1 MCYVLA
7 VRLTM
12 VLRLKLTFLLLMS
25 SLISSGANIPVLTPA
40 EAAAQLKAG
49 GAVLIDVREPEE
61 WAETGVAEPAV
72 LLALSDLRGERTTWK
87 PFLEKNRDKTLL
99 LYCRS
104 GGRSAKAAELLAKEG
119 FKTANAGGFK
129 AWSDAG
135 LPVRK
140 P

>member
-1 MCYVLA
+1 
-7 VRLTM
+7 M
-12 VLRLKLTFLLLMS
+12 VFRLKLILLLLMS
-25 SLISSGANIPVLTPA
+25 SLISFGANVPVLTPA

-61 WAETGVAEPAV
+61 WTETGVAEPAV

-104 GGRSAKAAELLAKEG
+104 GGRSGKAAEILAKEG
-119 FKTANAGGFK
+119 FKTGNVGGFK

>member
-1 MCYVLA
+1 
-7 VRLTM
+7 
-12 VLRLKLTFLLLMS
+12 MS
-25 SLISSGANIPVLTPA
+25 SQISSGANVPVLTPTD
-40 EAAAQLKAG
+40 AAAQLKAG
-49 GAVLIDVREPEE
+49 GAVLIDVREADE

-72 LLALSDLRGERTTWK
+72 LLALSDLRGERTVWK

-104 GGRSAKAAELLAKEG
+104 GSRSGKAAEILAKEG
-119 FKTANAGGFK
+119 FKTANVGGFSGWK
-129 AWSDAG
+129 EAG

>member
-1 MCYVLA
+1 MFRRSVI
-7 VRLTM
+7 TM
-12 VLRLKLTFLLLMS
+12 VFPLKLILLLLMS

>member
-1 MCYVLA
+1 
-7 VRLTM
+7 M
-12 VLRLKLTFLLLMS
+12 VLRLKLIFLLLMS
-25 SLISSGANIPVLTPA
+25 SLISPGANIPVLTPA
-40 EAAAQLKAG
+40 EAAEQLKAG
-49 GAVLIDVREPEE
+49 VAVLIDVRESDE

-87 PFLEKNRDKTLL
+87 AFLEKNRDKALL

>member
-1 MCYVLA
+1 
-7 VRLTM
+7 
-12 VLRLKLTFLLLMS
+12 MS
-25 SLISSGANIPVLTPA
+25 SLISSGANIPLLTPT

-49 GAVLIDVREPEE
+49 GAALIDVREPEE
-61 WAETGVAEPAV
+61 WAETGVAELAV

-87 PFLEKNRDKTLL
+87 PFLEGNREKTLL

>member
-1 MCYVLA
+1 MFRRSVI
-7 VRLTM
+7 TM
-12 VLRLKLTFLLLMS
+12 VFPLKLILLLLMS
-25 SLISSGANIPVLTPA
+25 SLISSGANSPVLTPA

-87 PFLEKNRDKTLL
+87 PFLEKDRDKTLL

-104 GGRSAKAAELLAKEG
+104 GGRSAKAAELLATEG